1 MFQYY
6 RFITKTG
13 RILACCS
20 LFLLSDLAH
29 ASPWSIY
36 LGGGGLTIRPED
48 SRRTALGQDRFYYFL
63 DRMERMNTSPGDRT
77 LNYLILGSTD
87 LSPPPIQPGSGSL
100 QIRYSETGDPWMFR
114 IGYRGVRGQ
123 IPCRECSELNGFPR
137 WHILDQFQQGNRDA
151 TFFLYASEFARSQ
164 GGFRVSMD
172 LLEFGWTYH
181 FRKNAG
187 LDPYLGLMGR
197 IGTCRLGAV
206 RLRLLPGR
214 VCGSACRI
222 AVQNIQQDFSG
233 TGSGIQRR
241 PTHRSGPGLVSG
253 SEPGAELD
261 ALNAGVRGRAER
273 CPLMGG
279 VG

>member
-151 TFFLYASEFARSQ
+151 TFLLYASEFARSQ

-181 FRKNAG
+181 FKKNAG
-187 LDPYLGLMGR
+187 PDPYLGLMGR
-197 IGTCRLGAV
+197 IGTCRLE
-206 RLRLLPGR
+206 
-214 VCGSACRI
+214 
-222 AVQNIQQDFSG
+222 QY
-233 TGSGIQRR
+233 GSGSCQAGFAGVHAELRFRTSNRTFLEPEAEYGVGR
-241 PTHRSGPGLVSG
+241 PTALGQVSSTGLNLGLSWM
-253 SEPGAELD
+253 L
-261 ALNAGVRGRAER
+261 
-273 CPLMGG
+273 
-279 VG
+279 